1 MELTQLSQKSPQ
13 ITQRLTEVL
22 AELPLASARNLAA
35 VMGREPA
42 VLYPPLRNLQEAG
55 LVDSAILGCTRER
68 TARWCF
74 TDKGRAQMGM
84 EPISWH
90 DEAHRCRLLER
101 FPSLEWFYQVLGSVE
116 EMGRFQ
122 AFQWVEGLG
131 FDAAAKFEN
140 GWIALFWSGYLQTEG
155 DHRIPP
161 GPLFPGHQ

>member
-1 MELTQLSQKSPQ
+1 M
-13 ITQRLTEVL
+13 L

-140 GWIALFWSGYLQTEG
+140 GWIALFWSGYLQTEETIG
-155 DHRIPP
+155 YRLDRFSQDINELKQNRRDAISEHVLLRS
-161 GPLFPGHQ
+161 L